1 MPVPPL
7 GIAQG
12 HHLESIDEYYD
23 VSNTVYRT
31 VFTPSDPKVEGISG
45 VRDDLA

>member
-12 HHLESIDEYYD
+12 HHWKSIDEYYA

-31 VFTPSDPKVEGISG
+31 IFIPRDPKVEGISE

>member
-12 HHLESIDEYYD
+12 HHWESIGEYYD
-23 VSNTVYRT
+23 VSNTV
-31 VFTPSDPKVEGISG
+31 FTPSDPNVEGISEIID
-45 VRDDLA
+45 VLA